1 MFLLRISLIGF
12 GLVFCSVYWL
22 FQLDPFG
29 GWAWTPSQSEYQ
41 LMIVGIYMVLGLMMI
56 FQASRDPLRHAL
68 FIKFVIYSSVV
79 HALIMSVQALMDST
93 ERGHFLGDIPALIIA
108 ALILQVLLQKQLA
121 QSQDGMN

>member
-29 GWAWTPSQSEYQ
+29 GGAWTPSQSEYQ

-56 FQASRDPLRHAL
+56 FQASRAPLRHAL

>member
-1 MFLLRISLIGF
+1 MFLLRVSLIGV
-12 GLVFCSVYWL
+12 GLVFFSVYWL

-79 HALIMSVQALMDST
+79 HALIMFVQALMDST

-108 ALILQVLLQKQLA
+108 ALVLQVLLRKQLA
-121 QSQDGMN
+121 ESPDDTN